1 MNDNIKKVTLKAGG
15 MTCTGC
21 ENKIENVVSR
31 MKGVI
36 SVKAEYKNE
45 KVSVEY
51 DANIVNLSDIMKR
64 IERLQYKV
72 DIDTSVS
79 TQTDDKKKENLK
91 ILGIVIAIIAIF
103 ILVESTIG
111 FNFAPEIQAKMSYPM
126 LFVIGLLTSIHCVAM
141 CGGINISQCS
151 KYKFDDNG
159 KGKTKKFYPSL
170 LYNLGRVVSYTIVGG
185 IVGAIGSAVSF
196 SGTLQWIIII
206 LSGILMLIVG
216 INMLNIFPFLR
227 KFNPT
232 IPRFLRKKVNKEKSG
247 KGPFIVGLLNG
258 LMPCGPLQAMQIYA
272 LTTGSAISGALSMFI
287 FSIGTVPLMFILGLL
302 SSVLNSKFNEKMQ
315 KVSAVLVILLS
326 FTMISRGLNLSG
338 INFSNIF
345 NNDQETEQTNINNNT
360 NKNTNTNNNSKPNTT
375 GTNGNSSNNSNTTST
390 PKLGIA
396 VINGDVQEVTTNL
409 TNGRYYAINVQ
420 KGIPVKWTI
429 KVKKGELDGCNN
441 PINIPEY
448 GIRNKKLVVG
458 DNLIEFTPTKTG
470 KFTYTCWMGMQR
482 GTISV
487 VDDISKYN

>member
-64 IERLQYKV
+64 IEKLQYKV

-111 FNFAPEIQAKMSYPM
+111 FNFAPEIQDKMSYPM
-126 LFVIGLLTSIHCVAM
+126 LFVIGLLTSIHCIAM

-151 KYKFDDNG
+151 KYKFVDNG
-159 KGKTKKFYPSL
+159 SGKTKKFYPSL
-170 LYNLGRVVSYTIVGG
+170 LYNLGRVVSYTVVGG
-185 IVGAIGSAVSF
+185 IVGAIGSVINF

-272 LTTGSAISGALSMFI
+272 LTTGSAIRGALSMFM
-287 FSIGTVPLMFILGLL
+287 FSVGTVPLMFILGLL

-315 KVSAVLVILLS
+315 KISAVLVILLS
-326 FTMISRGLNLSG
+326 FTMISRGVNLSG
-338 INFSNIF
+338 VNFGNIF
-345 NNDQETEQTNINNNT
+345 ND
-360 NKNTNTNNNSKPNTT
+360 NKENVQNNNNSNKTD
-375 GTNGNSSNNSNTTST
+375 NNSNTSKTNENSNNGST
-390 PKLGIA
+390 VKPGIA
-396 VINGDVQEVTTNL
+396 VINGDIQEVTTYL
-409 TNGRYYAINVQ
+409 TNGRYYAVNVQ

-458 DNLIEFTPTKTG
+458 DNVIEFTPTKTG
-470 KFTYTCWMGMQR
+470 KYVYTCWMGMRR
-482 GTISV
+482 GNISV